1 MVSSNLHH
9 TKRITN
15 KVKIYLSHIKIN
27 VKGYVVHKE
36 TNTNK
41 KEKHSVLPKFEL
53 KFLNSEIF

>member
-9 TKRITN
+9 TNRITN
-15 KVKIYLSHIKIN
+15 KVKIYLSHNKIN

-41 KEKHSVLPKFEL
+41 KEKH
-53 KFLNSEIF
+53 